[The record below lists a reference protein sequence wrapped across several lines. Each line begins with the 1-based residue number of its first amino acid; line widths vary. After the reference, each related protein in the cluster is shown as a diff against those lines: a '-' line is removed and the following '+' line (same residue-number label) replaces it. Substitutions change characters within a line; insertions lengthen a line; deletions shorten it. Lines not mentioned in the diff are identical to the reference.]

1 MISLYFTVSRYIG
14 LVVRDRQTDRPTLLP
29 IELLSQ
35 LKIIYHWG
43 SSAKS
48 LKPFSCPNEPIK
60 EEIPQGNVINYT
72 ERSKYW
78 SDKITDLLS
87 DKSRGDIGKLLQ
99 ENCKRIDIFSQ
110 LSELGWKYVSH
121 LDPELKFCSLKLN
134 DEKDTDES
142 QEYSCT
148 AGNEGLYL
156 KLSFPDTNSNQT
168 IIRIDTDFG
177 MQWDQT

>member
-1 MISLYFTVSRYIG
+1 MSSKLSRRRKNSGKTVQKSETI
-14 LVVRDRQTDRPTLLP
+14 LELDILP
-29 IELLSQ
+29 
-35 LKIIYHWG
+35 
-43 SSAKS
+43 AKS
-48 LKPFSCPNEPIK
+48 LKSFSSPNEPIK

-99 ENCKRIDIFSQ
+99 DNSKRIDIFSQ
-110 LSELGWKYVSH
+110 LSELGWNYVSH
-121 LDPELKFCSLKLN
+121 LDPELKFVILKLN
-134 DEKDTDES
+134 NENTDES
-142 QEYSCT
+142 QEYTSYKT
-148 AGNEGLYL
+148 ADEGLYL
-156 KLSFPDTNSNQT
+156 KLSFPDTNSTQT